1 LPAHCGDRPA
11 FRKAKPAFAG
21 GQIDAGRSFCNEPG
35 ELEAV
40 RAAAEL
46 DGSALTGYPGERPP
60 AYMVP
65 SRHMV
70 LRQLT
75 RGVEGADGGI

>member
-1 LPAHCGDRPA
+1 MDVLSNTIS
-11 FRKAKPAFAG
+11 FRFTQVKVRGF
-21 GQIDAGRSFCNEPG
+21 RNEPG
-35 ELEAV
+35 EIEAV
-40 RAAAEL
+40 RAAVVL
-46 DGSALTGYPGERPP
+46 DGNALTGYPGERPP

-65 SRHMV
+65 ARHMV